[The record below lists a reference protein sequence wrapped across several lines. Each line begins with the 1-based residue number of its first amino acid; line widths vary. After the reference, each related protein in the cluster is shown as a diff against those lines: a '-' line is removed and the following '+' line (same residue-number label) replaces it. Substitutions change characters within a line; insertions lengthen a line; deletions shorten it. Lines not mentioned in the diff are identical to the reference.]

1 VLEIAFR
8 PDRASDVPI
17 ARQLADYLAALIE
30 SGRLPVGTRL
40 PPAREV
46 AAALGLGR
54 NTINAGYAHLATRD
68 LVTGHVGRGTFV
80 AARTAPATTLASPV
94 GRLPP
99 REFGWAGLF
108 SRVGRGAQLPAAL
121 RRAELHE
128 PVPFD
133 FGGGRVDLDSLP
145 ASDLRWAFA
154 RPFQT
159 KATLRAMASHRD
171 PHGWPPLRREIARR
185 LTDRGIACDAADV
198 VVVSGL
204 QHAIDLTARVLV
216 DPGDAVVMEQPG
228 YFGAALAFAGC
239 GADLL
244 GVDVDDEGLDTDRLA
259 RLLRVRRVKLVYAT
273 PAAQSPTGVTMSD
286 PRRAA
291 LLALAD
297 EHQVP
302 IFEDDYDSELR
313 WSTPALP
320 ALKASDRAGQI
331 VYAGTFSKVLFPGL
345 RIGWIVA
352 ARPLLQRLVTLRALG
367 DFGSAVV
374 DQAALATLLATR
386 GLERHVRRVRRIYAE
401 RRTALLDALAR
412 EMPDDVR
419 WITPRGGHL
428 VWVTLPA
435 TIDADRLQQ
444 AARARGVGYARG
456 ELFFADGRGAQHVV
470 LGFTALPPDV
480 IAEGIARLGTVLREL
495 VVPAARRAPSAVRTA
510 RPRTRTRRSHATR

>member
-1 VLEIAFR
+1 MLEIAFR

-17 ARQLADYLAALIE
+17 ARQLADYLAALIDA
-30 SGRLPVGTRL
+30 GRLPVGTRL

-46 AAALGLGR
+46 AAALALGR
-54 NTINAGYAHLATRD
+54 NTINAAYAHLATRD

-80 AARTAPATTLASPV
+80 AARTAPATVPTAAV
-94 GRLPP
+94 ARLHP

-108 SRVGRGAQLPAAL
+108 SRIGRGAQVPAAL
-121 RRAELHE
+121 RRAEPRE

-159 KATLRAMASHRD
+159 KAALRAMASHRD

-198 VVVSGL
+198 AVVSGL
-204 QHAIDLTARVLV
+204 QQAIDLTARVLV

-244 GVDVDDEGLDTDRLA
+244 GVDVDEEGLDTDRLA
-259 RLLRVRRVKLVYAT
+259 RLLRVRRVKLVYTT

-286 PRRAA
+286 ARRAA

-297 EHQVP
+297 EHQAP

-345 RIGWIVA
+345 RVGWVVA
-352 ARPLLQRLVTLRALG
+352 ARPLLQRIVTLRALG
-367 DFGSAVV
+367 DFGTAVV

-412 EMPDDVR
+412 EMPEDVR

-428 VWVTLPA
+428 VWVTLPPA
-435 TIDADRLQQ
+435 IDADRLQQ
-444 AARARGVGYARG
+444 AALARGVGYARG
-456 ELFFADGRGAQHVV
+456 ELFHADGRGSQHLT
-470 LGFTALPPDV
+470 LGFTALPPDR
-480 IAEGIARLGTVLREL
+480 IAEGIGRLATALREL
-495 VVPAARRAPSAVRTA
+495 AVPTARRAPGAVRGPRA
-510 RPRTRTRRSHATR
+510 RTRTRRTHATR

>member
-1 VLEIAFR
+1 MLEIAFR
-8 PDRASDVPI
+8 PDRTSDVPI
-17 ARQLADYLAALIE
+17 ARQLADHLAALIDA
-30 SGRLPVGTRL
+30 GRLPVGTRL

-46 AAALGLGR
+46 ATALSLGR
-54 NTINAGYAHLATRD
+54 NTVNAAYAHLATRD
-68 LVTGHVGRGTFV
+68 LVSGHVGRGTFV
-80 AARTAPATTLASPV
+80 AARTAPTTAAAAPRVL
-94 GRLPP
+94 P
-99 REFGWAGLF
+99 REFGWGGLF
-108 SRVGRGAQLPAAL
+108 SRIGRGARVPDAL
-121 RRAELHE
+121 RRAEPRE
-128 PVPFD
+128 PLPFD
-133 FGGGRVDLDSLP
+133 FGGGRVDPESLP

-159 KATLRAMASHRD
+159 KASLRALAEHRD
-171 PHGWPPLRREIARR
+171 PRGWPPLRREIARR
-185 LTDRGIACDAADV
+185 LADRGIACDAADV

-244 GVDVDDEGLDTDRLA
+244 GIDVDGEGLDTDRLA
-259 RLLRVRRVKLVYAT
+259 RLLRVRRVKLVYTT

-286 PRRAA
+286 ARRAA

-302 IFEDDYDSELR
+302 VFEDDYDSELR
-313 WSTPALP
+313 WGTPALP

-345 RIGWIVA
+345 RVGWVVA

-367 DFGSAVV
+367 DFGTAVV
-374 DQAALATLLATR
+374 EQAALATLLATR
-386 GLERHVRRVRRIYAE
+386 GLERHVRRVRRLYAD

-412 EMPDDVR
+412 EMPDGVR

-428 VWVTLPA
+428 VWVTLPP
-435 TIDADRLQQ
+435 TVDPDRLQQ

-456 ELFFADGRGAQHVV
+456 ELFYADGRGAGHLV
-470 LGFTALPPDV
+470 LGFTALAPDV
-480 IAEGIARLGTVLREL
+480 IAEGVARLGTALREQA
-495 VVPAARRAPSAVRTA
+495 VPPARRAPGARRTPAPRA
-510 RPRTRTRRSHATR
+510 RLRRTHATR